1 MHILFVLIAVGLLVL
16 LTGIFTSKYP
26 RESRYLTLKG
36 FSLESIAENRV
47 VKRILGVF
55 TRDKSFI
62 LNRIS
67 LSVINGSETK
77 ISLEAFYLVKIFS
90 FILITLSALII
101 NYTNMDITKV
111 NIISKASNSINI
123 FGVYQEDKSDAEY
136 NYSLYH
142 SILNQIDSNDFEK
155 ADDAEKRQ
163 MVSEVLP
170 VLIHTVQKQDVEFNA
185 EKFIST
191 YKAMKKVKLVDR
203 KVYLIAFI
211 AYFVPELL
219 LLLKRLLLGS
229 IYRKEVIKLENIFEL
244 LGSMEGFKTT
254 DILEQMSKGSS
265 LYRKNMTEC
274 RSLFQIDRKLA
285 VQNLKAATKNKK
297 MSELVDTLRIYS
309 IVDKKL
315 AMDILAKNRKSRN
328 DGILITADED
338 MDWIDIIAFISIT
351 PLLYELANLLMK
363 PMLDM
368 IFDAFKYI

>member
-1 MHILFVLIAVGLLVL
+1 ML

-36 FSLESIAENRV
+36 FSLESLAENRA

-101 NYTNMDITKV
+101 NYTNMDIAKV
-111 NIISKASNSINI
+111 NIISKATSSINI
-123 FGVYQEDKSDAEY
+123 FGVYQEEKSDAEY

-142 SILNQIDSNDFEK
+142 SILNQIDSNEFEK

-170 VLIHTVQKQDVEFNA
+170 ALIHSTQKQDVEFNS

-191 YKAMKKVKLVDR
+191 YKALKKVKLVDR

-297 MSELVDTLRIYS
+297 MSELVDTIRIYS

-351 PLLYELANLLMK
+351 PLLYELANLLMR